1 MPLAAVYGENAPGE
15 DGAARQWNA
24 LGSGRNGAD
33 RLDAAVLHDEGRAG
47 EDAAAREEEVWQKSA
62 HGRPRTSSWGKS
74 HGRRK
79 TSSSACA
86 RPSSAMRSIAA
97 ELKSGSELYREVVLD
112 KLAGARESVSISTA
126 NLKDMHVEG
135 RSVVALFAELAA
147 RGVQLRLLHAELPSR
162 PFRASFEKRRRLWD
176 KLELK
181 ICPRVHFKAVIV
193 DKAWLYL
200 GSANLTGAGLGA
212 KGEGRR
218 NFELGICT
226 EDFDTIDR
234 VSALFE
240 AVWSGAECGAC
251 RLRRIC
257 PDPIAPADAKS
268 MVRLGHSRR
277 LGR

>member
-1 MPLAAVYGENAPGE
+1 
-15 DGAARQWNA
+15 
-24 LGSGRNGAD
+24 
-33 RLDAAVLHDEGRAG
+33 
-47 EDAAAREEEVWQKSA
+47 
-62 HGRPRTSSWGKS
+62 
-74 HGRRK
+74 
-79 TSSSACA
+79 
-86 RPSSAMRSIAA
+86 
-97 ELKSGSELYREVVLD
+97 
-112 KLAGARESVSISTA
+112 
-126 NLKDMHVEG
+126 MHVEG

-251 RLRRIC
+251 RLRPGGSLDC
-257 PDPIAPADAKS
+257 SAVAVA
-268 MVRLGHSRR
+268 RLGTLDTGLVDPKRIDLVSGPEITASGIYEFDGDR
-277 LGR
+277 LTLRSAPRQQAGVERSSELVWERLPD